1 MSKAIELLKKHWG
14 FNSFREPQ
22 EAIIKELLDKK
33 DAFVLLPT
41 GAGKSL
47 CYQLPALLS
56 DGVCL
61 VISPLIALME
71 DQVKSL
77 EAKGI
82 KALMLSSKLNRHDTI
97 VAFDNLQFGNYKFLY
112 LSPEK
117 LQSEFIQEKISQL
130 HVNLIAIDEA
140 HCISQ
145 WGHDFRP
152 AYLKI
157 PVLNE
162 MHPHTPRIAL
172 TATATSLVKSD
183 IIENLNLIH
192 AKVFSGSYYRKNLQ
206 INIEKTA
213 DIRGRIL
220 KLVQSVD
227 EPIIIYVSTRKSTLE
242 YRQLLN
248 AKQINATAYHGG
260 LTYKQKT
267 SALDEWSNENSK
279 VMVATNA
286 FGMGID
292 KSNVRMIIHA
302 HLPNSIENF
311 MQEIGRAGRDGK
323 DAKTYLLYNE
333 NTIWE
338 SKNMIQKSTVSPEF
352 CKMVYAKLNDY
363 YQIANGEIQE
373 NLFSFDLQE
382 FAVRYQFNL
391 SEVYHALNHLHH
403 EDIIFYDQNPN
414 KSSRIKIVE
423 NASKLYEIQSAQ
435 NHQGRVLQL
444 LLRTYGGIHEQFTP
458 INEGLLAV
466 KSGLDKKYI
475 IKALH
480 TLEKDK
486 AIIYD
491 KSSSVFTLRFLVPRE
506 DNFIF
511 NTIKKNIQQRNQ
523 IKIEKLKAIQQMV
536 SNDFICRQIQLLRYF
551 GEKLDQPCGACDVCL
566 RKNSN
571 QTVDHKELADKVLRL
586 LDLSKALDINEIS
599 TALSIDKRMIIKT
612 LELLVEKRSIDLN
625 LQNKFYIIS

>member
-1 MSKAIELLKKHWG
+1 MSKVIDLLKKHWG
-14 FNSFREPQ
+14 FDSFREPQ
-22 EAIIKELLDKK
+22 EAIINELLDKK

-97 VAFDNLQFGNYKFLY
+97 VAFDNLQYGNYKFLY

-130 HVNLIAIDEA
+130 HLNLIAIDEA

-172 TATATSLVKSD
+172 TATATSLVKRD
-183 IIENLNLIH
+183 IIENLNLED

-206 INIEKTA
+206 ISIEKTA

-220 KLVQSVD
+220 NLVQSVD
-227 EPIIIYVSTRKSTLE
+227 EPIIIYVSTRRSTLA

-302 HLPNSIENF
+302 HLPNSIENY

-338 SKNMIQKSTVSPEF
+338 SENMIQKSLVSPEF
-352 CKMVYAKLNDY
+352 CKIVYAKLNDY

-423 NASKLYEIQSAQ
+423 SASKLFEIQSAQ
-435 NHQGRVLQL
+435 NDQGRVLQL

-458 INEGLLAV
+458 INEGLLAA
-466 KSGLDKKYI
+466 KSGFDKKYI
-475 IKALH
+475 IRALH

-486 AIIYD
+486 AIIYN
-491 KSSSVFTLRFLVPRE
+491 KSSSVFTLRFLLPRE
-506 DNFIF
+506 DNFIYY
-511 NTIKKNIQQRNQ
+511 TIKKNIQQRNQ
-523 IKIEKLKAIQQMV
+523 IKKEKLKAIQEMV
-536 SNDFICRQIQLLRYF
+536 SNDSICRQIQLLRYF

-599 TALSIDKRMIIKT
+599 TALSIDKRMIVKT